1 MNNLAHKLLN
11 RGLRKNRVRA
21 TVSGTTE
28 RPRLS
33 VTISNR
39 HITAQVI
46 DDTKHQTV
54 AFVSTVGSKA
64 AKGSMTERAEW
75 VGSEIAKKA
84 KAAKVSAVVFDR
96 GSRIYHGRVQALADA
111 ARKAGL
117 EF

>member
-11 RGLRKNRVRA
+11 RGLRKNRVRSV
-21 TVSGTTE
+21 VSGTAE

-33 VTISNR
+33 VHISNR

-46 DDTKHQTV
+46 DDSTHKTV

-75 VGSEIAKKA
+75 VGGEIAKKT

-96 GSRIYHGRVQALADA
+96 GSHIYHGRIQALADA